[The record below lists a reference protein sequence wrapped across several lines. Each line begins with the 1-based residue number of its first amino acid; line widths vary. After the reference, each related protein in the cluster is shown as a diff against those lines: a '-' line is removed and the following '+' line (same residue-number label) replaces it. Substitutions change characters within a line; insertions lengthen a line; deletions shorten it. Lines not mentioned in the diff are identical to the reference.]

1 MDSEEINDESDH
13 DDQTAPGY
21 YTRSKRRKL
30 NKNQLEQA
38 TLSIADLTER
48 KRKNPIMF
56 VPSEILQAVFKY
68 VSHHELSKIRRSFF
82 MILFVDL

>member
-1 MDSEEINDESDH
+1 MDNSEEINDESDH
-13 DDQTAPGY
+13 DDQCAPGY

-30 NKNQLEQA
+30 SRKHLEEA
-38 TLSIADLTER
+38 TVSNTDLTER

-68 VSHHELSKIRRSFF
+68 VSHHELS
-82 MILFVDL
+82 MT